1 MELEK
6 SFVESLITFE
16 VFPTKPIVK
25 RYSDFENTLAS
36 ILYNREYTGPTK
48 TEEEDIE
55 KPFGGYLELTKK
67 LALDLMA
74 KAHCEIMIEVLN
86 RSLEQE
92 TAAES
97 WNKRLNSDE

>member
-6 SFVESLITFE
+6 SSVESLITLKYS
-16 VFPTKPIVK
+16 PTKPIIK

-48 TEEEDIE
+48 TEEDIE
-55 KPFGGYLELTKK
+55 KSFGGYLELTKK

-74 KAHCEIMIEVLN
+74 KARCEIMTEVLD

-92 TAAES
+92 TAVVE
-97 WNKRLNSDE
+97 